1 MSHRQNPLFWSFG
14 AGDWF
19 GIRIRI
25 SWLMPVVL
33 AWFLYEFGLRLGG
46 VVFTALFLSVLLHE
60 VGHIL
65 AARTLD
71 GSGDEIL
78 LWPLGG
84 LAAVQPGMPPR
95 AQAITALSGPL
106 VNFVLC
112 GLFLPAVITIPEASR
127 AFNPLVLAVPSGGL
141 VRENLLLDLQVL
153 MFSLNW
159 MLLLL
164 NLMPVFP
171 LDGGQVLRSWLSA
184 RLGSTMANEVA
195 IRCAFAVGI
204 IVALLA
210 MLVFKNVIL
219 LGLAFGVLLLAM
231 QEAVQ
236 IQSGESY
243 DDSFMGYDFSQGYTS
258 LERAER
264 PRQEP
269 RPGLLARW
277 MESRRQEKQRR
288 LEQQQ
293 EQVDQR
299 LDEILAKV
307 HESGMNALTPAE
319 RRLLKRAS
327 DRYRSKGQ
335 DQR

>member
-46 VVFTALFLSVLLHE
+46 VVFASLFISVLLHE

-65 AARTLD
+65 AARTMD
-71 GSGDEIL
+71 GSGNEIL

-84 LAAVQPGMPPR
+84 LASIQPGMPPR

-106 VNFVLC
+106 VNLVLC
-112 GLFLPAVITIPEASR
+112 GIFLPAVITIPEASR
-127 AFNPLVLAVPSGGL
+127 AFNPLVLAVPPNGL
-141 VRENLLLDLQVL
+141 TRENLLIDLQVL

-164 NLMPVFP
+164 NLVPVFP
-171 LDGGQVLRSWLSA
+171 LDGGQVLRSWLTV

-195 IRCAFAVGI
+195 VRSAFAVGI

-236 IQSGESY
+236 NQSGDAY

-277 MESRRQEKQRR
+277 LESRRQEKQRR
-288 LEQQQ
+288 VEQQQ
-293 EQVDQR
+293 VQVDQQ

-307 HESGMNALTPAE
+307 HESGMNALTPSE

>member
-1 MSHRQNPLFWSFG
+1 MNHRQNPLFWSFG
-14 AGDWF
+14 IGEWF

-46 VVFTALFLSVLLHE
+46 VVFAALFISVLLHE

-65 AARTLD
+65 AARALD

-78 LWPLGG
+78 LWPMGG
-84 LAAVQPGMPPR
+84 LAFVDPGMPPR
-95 AQAITALSGPL
+95 GQAVVALSGPL
-106 VNFVLC
+106 VNLVLC
-112 GLFLPAVITIPEASR
+112 GLFLPAVITIPEAAR
-127 AFNPLVLAVPSGGL
+127 AFNPLALAVPLDGFK
-141 VRENLLLDLQVL
+141 RENLLIDLQVL

-164 NLMPVFP
+164 NLVPVYP
-171 LDGGQVLRSWLSA
+171 LDGGQVLRSWLTV
-184 RLGSTMANEVA
+184 RLGASMANEVA

-204 IVALLA
+204 VAALLA
-210 MLVFKNVIL
+210 MFLFKNVIL
-219 LGLAFGVLLLAM
+219 LGLAFGIMLLAM

-236 IQSGESY
+236 IHSGESY

-258 LERAER
+258 LERPDR

-277 MESRRQEKQRR
+277 LESRRQEKQRR

-293 EQVDQR
+293 VQVDQQ

-307 HESGMNALTPAE
+307 HERGMNALTPSE